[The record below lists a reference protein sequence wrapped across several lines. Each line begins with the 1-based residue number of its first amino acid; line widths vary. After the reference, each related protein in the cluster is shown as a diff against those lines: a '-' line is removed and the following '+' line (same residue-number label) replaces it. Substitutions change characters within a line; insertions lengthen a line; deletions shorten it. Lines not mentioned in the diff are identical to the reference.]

1 MIILHFPQAQTAKE
15 YIEAEVCP
23 GKAIDPRQ
31 QRCPAC
37 HAEGRMIRWG
47 SYRREVRIDG
57 GRQSLQ
63 IQRLR
68 CGQCG
73 ATQALLPDFL
83 HPYRRYPLSLM
94 QEVLTLYLLV
104 GLGFGRILAELS
116 WRSPPRSTLR
126 EWVASFAWGAGFLL
140 LDVLRRLAM
149 KLTPT
154 DELPPPLDKTP
165 AHLDSSKNATFLQNA
180 LRFWQWGEMLYARKK
195 VISPRTD
202 FSHHKFFAF
211 LLHLL
216 QFQFLAPRIF
226 YNPKLQTTPATPF

>member
-15 YIEAEVCP
+15 YAEAEVCP
-23 GKAIDPRQ
+23 GKTVDPHQ
-31 QRCPAC
+31 QQCPVC
-37 HAEGRMIRWG
+37 HAQGTMTRWG
-47 SYRREVRIDG
+47 SYQREARIDG
-57 GRQSLQ
+57 DKCSLQ

-73 ATQALLPDFL
+73 ATHALLPDFL

-94 QEVLTLYLLV
+94 QEVLILYLLA

-126 EWVASFAWGAGFLL
+126 EWVASLAWGAGFLL

-149 KLTPT
+149 ALSPA
-154 DELPPPLDKTP
+154 DELPPPPDKTSF
-165 AHLDSSKNATFLQNA
+165 HLDNSKNATFLQNA
-180 LRFWQWGEMLYARKK
+180 LRFLQWGELLYARKK
-195 VISPRTD
+195 VISPQID
-202 FSHHKFFAF
+202 FSHHKLFAF

-216 QFQFLAPRIF
+216 QLQGLAPRIF
-226 YNPKLQTTPATPF
+226 YNPALQTTPAAPF